1 MRKRIENQLEDQLK
15 KLKEEFGIIGI
26 KAEFEAE
33 GSSYDDILRLRNLT
47 TRNNLSLH
55 VKIGGVE
62 AIRDIIDCLEIS
74 VDGIISPM
82 VESPFGAK
90 KFVNSLEKL
99 EAIDLFHSSINIE
112 TKNGLLEL
120 DDILNMTAGSI
131 SNITVGRSDLSGSY
145 MDKTITPNSSVI
157 TEKVIFIAQAA
168 KKFGYSVTMGGTV
181 NLKTLEVFEQHQDL
195 KRLLDKVE
203 TRKVIIPV
211 KSFIDNPKVLDEAI
225 KFEELY
231 VMTKKAYLDRRIK
244 NELDR
249 LTSLQ
254 TRLI

>member
-1 MRKRIENQLEDQLK
+1 MTIRIENQLKDQLK
-15 KLKEEFGIIGI
+15 KLQEEFGIIGI

-62 AIRDIIDCLEIS
+62 AIRDIIDCLEIG
-74 VDGIISPM
+74 VDGIIGPM
-82 VESPFGAK
+82 VESSFGAK

-99 EAIDLFHSSINIE
+99 EVKDIFHSSINIE

-120 DDILNMTAGSI
+120 DDILNMSIGNI
-131 SNITVGRSDLSGSY
+131 SNITIGRSDLSGSY
-145 MDKTITPNSSVI
+145 MDKSITPNSSFI
-157 TEKVIFIAQAA
+157 AEKVIFIANAA
-168 KKFGYSVTMGGTV
+168 KKFGYSVTMGGSV
-181 NLKTLEVFEQHQDL
+181 NIKTLELFEKHQDL

-211 KSFIDNPKVLDEAI
+211 KNFIDIPSVLEEAI
-225 KFEELY
+225 RFEELY

-244 NELDR
+244 SELDR
-249 LTSLQ
+249 LTSLK

>member
-1 MRKRIENQLEDQLK
+1 MERRIENQLEDQLK
-15 KLKEEFGIIGI
+15 KLQDEFGISGI

-33 GSSYDDILRLRNLT
+33 GSSYNDVLRLRNLT
-47 TRNNLSLH
+47 TRNNLQLH

-62 AIRDIIDCLEIS
+62 AIRDIIDCLEIG
-74 VDGIISPM
+74 VDGIIGPM
-82 VESPFGAK
+82 VESSFGAK

-99 EAIDLFHSSINIE
+99 EAKNLFHSSINIE

-120 DDILNMTAGSI
+120 DDILNITVGNI
-131 SNITVGRSDLSGSY
+131 SNITIGRSDLSGSY
-145 MDKTITPNSSVI
+145 MNKSITANSSFI
-157 TEKVIFIAQAA
+157 AEKVIFIAKAA
-168 KKFGYSVTMGGTV
+168 KVFGLSVTMGGTV
-181 NLKTLEVFEQHQDL
+181 NVKTLEVFKEHQSL
-195 KRLLDKVE
+195 KGLLDKVE

-211 KSFIDNPKVLDEAI
+211 KNFIDNPKVLDEAI

-244 NELDR
+244 SELDR
-249 LTSLQ
+249 LTSLK